1 MRARKA
7 LWRKLTERSGDTLVE
22 ALTAILI
29 AALGSALLAT
39 MVMSATNI
47 ASRNERALSA
57 VYQAESNLATATP
70 SGSTALSTG
79 AIYIGLYQVNG
90 PNGIEF
96 ARYAKSEKPK

>member
-47 ASRNERALSA
+47 ASRKGPFGCLSGRKQSSHCYAERFYR
-57 VYQAESNLATATP
+57 VGQH
-70 SGSTALSTG
+70 TG
-79 AIYIGLYQVNG
+79 A
-90 PNGIEF
+90 E
-96 ARYAKSEKPK
+96 